1 MRSVLRRLRALIA
14 PGSRRDAA
22 GAAPGTPPGDQATD
36 SASAGMQRSRAAL
49 DTLVRRARLTLML
62 ERIWPRLWLPAG
74 IAAAFLVTAWL
85 GLFGLIAPGA
95 RLAVVILFGLAFL
108 ATLAPLAV
116 ALLRRPSRSEA
127 LVRLESDSHL
137 GHAPAR
143 TLDDALALGGRD
155 PAALALWEI
164 HRRRAAAALA
174 AMRLRGP
181 DPQMARRDRYA
192 LRAVAILAVAG
203 SAFVAGPEL
212 GSRIGAAF
220 DWRSPPE
227 PGVAMRVD
235 GWIDPPVYTR
245 MPPLMLDFARSNQ
258 HLRVPVDST
267 LVVRIAGAQEA
278 VLDPVSGLDP
288 VGGDAFRSPPGGEG
302 GRDGARASPGEGL
315 AEQRFR
321 IREDARLELETG
333 TGERHMLTI
342 AVIPDAPP
350 EIAFTG
356 PPEIQ
361 ARGAFDLS
369 YEAYDDYR
377 LAEARA
383 LVMRPP
389 GAPERRTLV
398 PAPDLPLALPRSDES
413 GEITTNFDRT
423 EHPWAGARV
432 QLQLE
437 ARDDAGQ
444 AGYSGIIDFTLPQ
457 RPFGDPLARALVE
470 QRRNLV
476 LDPDRPQRVSA
487 ALDALMI
494 APERFQVPWGVWLGL
509 RSAASRL
516 ATARGDD
523 DLLAVADWL
532 WVMALDIED
541 GGLSDAEQAL
551 RAAQERLQQAM
562 DDGASDEE
570 LARLMQ
576 ELREA
581 MDAYMRELAQRM
593 MRDQQADDSAPMPL
607 DGQRMITQQD
617 LQDMMDA
624 MQEAMRNGDMAEA
637 QRLMDELRNI
647 MQNLQTAQRNEMF
660 SDPHTRE
667 LNRQFDELDALTRE
681 QQRLRDDTFG
691 ESQDRRMGR
700 ERGQMGRE
708 RGQDEAGDGAEA
720 GEEGEEGLADRQQ
733 ALRDRLQEL
742 QDRMRELGMQG
753 EQGLD
758 DAEGAMGDAEQALGE
773 GRSDDAVDS
782 QGRAIE
788 GLQQGLQ
795 GMADQ
800 MQRMFGEGEGEGG
813 GQPGEMRGEG
823 GEGRMGRAEG
833 RDTDPLGRPTRDRG
847 QFESDVRVPGADE
860 SPARRA
866 RRIIEELRGRLSD
879 PDLTIE
885 ERDYFERLLR

>member
-14 PGSRRDAA
+14 SGSHGDAA
-22 GAAPGTPPGDQATD
+22 GPPPGTVSGIPATD
-36 SASAGMQRSRAAL
+36 TAPAGMQQSRAAL
-49 DTLVRRARLTLML
+49 DMLVRRARLTLML
-62 ERIWPRLWLPAG
+62 ERLWPGLWPPIG
-74 IAAAFLVTAWL
+74 VAAAFLVSAWL
-85 GLFGLIAPGA
+85 GLFGLIGPGA
-95 RLAVVILFGLAFL
+95 RQMLVILFGLAFV
-108 ATLAPLAV
+108 AALAPLAL
-116 ALLRRPSRSEA
+116 ALFRRPSRREA
-127 LVRLESDSHL
+127 LVRLEADSEL

-155 PAALALWEI
+155 PASLALWEI
-164 HRRRAAAALA
+164 HRRRAAKALA

-192 LRAVAILAVAG
+192 LRAVAILSVAG
-203 SAFVAGPEL
+203 SAFIAGPEL
-212 GSRIGAAF
+212 GSRLGAAF
-220 DWRSPPE
+220 DWRSPPP
-227 PGVAMRVD
+227 PGTAMRID

-245 MPPLMLDFARSNQ
+245 MPPLMLDFARSDQ

-267 LVVRIAGAQEA
+267 LVVRIAGAA
-278 VLDPVSGLDP
+278 DASLDPVSGLDP
-288 VGGDAFRSPPGGEG
+288 VGGDALRVRRGPQGA
-302 GRDGARASPGEGL
+302 RDGSFERQRVGQGEGL
-315 AEQRFR
+315 EEQRFR
-321 IREDARLELETG
+321 VRDDARLELETG
-333 TGERHMLTI
+333 TGERHALSITI
-342 AVIPDAPP
+342 IPDAPP
-350 EIAFTG
+350 EIAFTA
-356 PPEIQ
+356 PPEVQ
-361 ARGAFDLS
+361 ARGAFNLN
-369 YEAYDDYR
+369 YEAYDDYG

-389 GAPERRTLV
+389 GMQERRTLV
-398 PAPDLPLALPRSDES
+398 PAPDLPLALPRSSES

-457 RPFGDPLARALVE
+457 RPFNDPLARALIE

-476 LDPDRPQRVSA
+476 LDPDHPQRVSA

-494 APERFQVPWGVWLGL
+494 APERFEVPWGVWLGL
-509 RSAASRL
+509 GSARSRL
-516 ATARGDD
+516 AGARGDE

-541 GGLSDAEQAL
+541 GGLSDAEEAL

-562 DDGASDEE
+562 DEGASDEE
-570 LARLMQ
+570 LAQLMQ

-593 MRDQQADDSAPMPL
+593 MRDQQADDAAPMPL
-607 DGQRMITQQD
+607 DGQRTITQQD

-681 QQRLRDDTFG
+681 QEQLRDDTFG
-691 ESQDRRMGR
+691 DAQDRRM
-700 ERGQMGRE
+700 ERD
-708 RGQDEAGDGAEA
+708 RGQDEGSDGAET
-720 GEEGEEGLADRQQ
+720 GEEGLADRQQ

-742 QDRMRELGMQG
+742 QERMRELGMQG
-753 EQGLD
+753 EQGLE

-782 QGRAIE
+782 QGRALE

-833 RDTDPLGRPTRDRG
+833 RDTDPLGRPTRNRG

-879 PDLTIE
+879 PDLGAD

>member
-1 MRSVLRRLRALIA
+1 MRNVLRRLRALIA
-14 PGSRRDAA
+14 PDNQRDVA
-22 GAAPGTPPGDQATD
+22 GAGAVAAAGDQATD
-36 SASAGMQRSRAAL
+36 TTNADLRRSRARL
-49 DTLVRRARLTLML
+49 ETLVRRAQLTLML
-62 ERIWPRLWLPAG
+62 ERIWPCLWLPAG
-74 IAAAFLVTAWL
+74 IAAGFLVAAWL

-95 RLAVVILFGLAFL
+95 RLAIVTLFGVAFL
-108 ATLAPLAV
+108 AALGPLIV
-116 ALLRRPSRSEA
+116 ALLRRPSRDEA
-127 LVRLESDSHL
+127 LARLEGDSHL
-137 GHAPAR
+137 DHRPAR
-143 TLDDALALGGRD
+143 TLDDSLALGGRD

-164 HRRRAAAALA
+164 HRRRATAALA
-174 AMRLRGP
+174 GMRLRGP
-181 DPQMARRDRYA
+181 DPQMVRRDRYA
-192 LRAVAILAVAG
+192 LRAMAILAVAG
-203 SAFVAGPEL
+203 SAFVAGPEI

-227 PGVAMRVD
+227 PGIAMRID

-245 MPPLMLDFARSNQ
+245 MPPLMLDFSRDSQ

-267 LVVRIAGAQEA
+267 LVVRIAGAREA
-278 VLDPVSGLDP
+278 ALEAVSGLDP
-288 VGGDAFRSPPGGEG
+288 VGGDAFARRPGPEESRGGSLTRSV
-302 GRDGARASPGEGL
+302 EGL
-315 AEQRFR
+315 QEQRFR
-321 IREDARLELETG
+321 IRDDARLELETG

-342 AVIPDAPP
+342 GVIPDAPP

-356 PPEIQ
+356 PPEIK

-389 GAPERRTLV
+389 DASERRTLV

-457 RPFGDPLARALVE
+457 RPFSDPLARALVE

-516 ATARGDD
+516 AAARGDE
-523 DLLAVADWL
+523 DLLAVTEWL
-532 WVMALDIED
+532 WAMALDIED

-562 DDGASDEE
+562 DEGASDEE

-581 MDAYMRELAQRM
+581 MDAYLRELAQRM
-593 MRDQQADDSAPMPL
+593 MRDQQADDAAPMPL

-681 QQRLRDDTFG
+681 QQQLRDDTFG

-700 ERGQMGRE
+700 
-708 RGQDEAGDGAEA
+708 GQDESGNGADAGD
-720 GEEGEEGLADRQQ
+720 EGLADRQQ
-733 ALRDRLQEL
+733 ALRDRLQQL

-753 EQGLD
+753 EPGLD
-758 DAEGAMGDAEQALGE
+758 DAEGAMGEAEQALGE

-782 QGRAIE
+782 QGRALE

-800 MQRMFGEGEGEGG
+800 MQRMFGEGQGEGG

-847 QFESDVRVPGADE
+847 RFESDVRVPGADE

-879 PDLTIE
+879 PGLTTE